1 MQIWEKNLRGRGD
14 HSCEG
19 PDKGA
24 SFVCLVNSDGA
35 GGVGK
40 MIGDEA
46 RKTMGPDCIGS
57 CRARK

>member
-1 MQIWEKNLRGRGD
+1 MKALIEEQV
-14 HSCEG
+14 
-19 PDKGA
+19 
-24 SFVCLVNSDGA
+24 FCLVNSDGA